1 MAGAILN
8 IAKGRFARYAD
19 LPETSDALIFCLL
32 ASSGLEADSVL
43 QDKDDFAAVV
53 AGTTDEA
60 TFAGYSR
67 QTATGVVVTTDD
79 TNDRVDVDC
88 ADPQWS
94 PTAAEALGKLVLVY
108 DADTGAGTD
117 ANLIP
122 LFMDDF
128 VLTTATSG
136 TLDYQVNAA
145 GWGRAA

>member
-1 MAGAILN
+1 MAAAILN

-19 LPETSDALIFCLL
+19 LPGSSDALSWVLL

-43 QDKDDFAAVV
+43 QDKDDLAAVV
-53 AGTTDEA
+53 AGTTNEA
-60 TFAGYSR
+60 TFTGYGR
-67 QTATGVVVTTDD
+67 VTATGVVVTTDD

-94 PTAAEALGKLVLVY
+94 PTSAEALGKIMLTY
-108 DADTGAGTD
+108 DGDTGTGTD
-117 ANLIP
+117 ANIVP

-136 TLDYQVNAA
+136 TLDYAVAAA
-145 GWGRAA
+145 GWGRAS